1 MVFGM
6 ALGALALEL
15 PALAQALGAD
25 AAVERGGPD
34 TSAPVVVLL
43 DAPSPLVRALRT
55 ALSPWGLR
63 LESSSRTTPESSLP
77 AAASSAQRLAREL
90 GARALVWISADADG
104 AALWLYEASRD
115 SVRVRAVPD
124 RPLDDALAAA
134 LALSVKTWLRSA
146 EEAPEPASAAPEPA
160 LDASG
165 GLAQAPLEPD
175 ASPSDAPPSKVQPA
189 RARPATEAARARLVV
204 HAEAR
209 VGALRPTSV
218 QGRYALEL
226 RAAAWR
232 DGATSLWL
240 AAHVGAGQAHAV
252 RGAALR
258 GDYTQWGGG
267 VSAGVGQRL
276 AAAWFAYLLTGVAL
290 ERATLSGTLL
300 PDGSAIDRSRWQAVV
315 QLRPEL
321 EFALAP
327 VGFLLQPTLYAAP
340 RQPRYL
346 VDGVE
351 VLGSRAVWWSLGGA
365 VSVSLF

>member
-1 MVFGM
+1 M
-6 ALGALALEL
+6 ALGALALGL
-15 PALAQALGAD
+15 PALARVALGAD

-63 LESSSRTTPESSLP
+63 LESSSRTTPASSLP

-104 AALWLYEASRD
+104 AALWLYETSRD

-146 EEAPEPASAAPEPA
+146 EEAPEPVSASAAPEPA

-165 GLAQAPLEPD
+165 GPAQAPFEPD
-175 ASPSDAPPSKVQPA
+175 ASPSDVEPA
-189 RARPATEAARARLVV
+189 RARPATGAARTRLVV

-209 VGALRPTSV
+209 VGALRPTGV

-240 AAHVGAGQAHAV
+240 AAHVGAGQARAV
-252 RGAALR
+252 RDAALR

-276 AAAWFAYLLTGVAL
+276 AATWFAYLLAGVAL